1 MALWGISTQSENWAN
16 SYAIPKFLNDEDR
29 NNTPHNCFAD
39 DRGWIYRRYQS
50 DDHSGLGTI
59 YTDEVLIPVSGLNT
73 TADQSIK
80 LDGSTITGSASSVTH
95 TGIAPATPVA
105 VFFED
110 PNQNSNISVA
120 AGGTTKVAPAATA
133 YVHLVYNE
141 NVFVSTGTT
150 IGITP
155 FNINNGDAG
164 SVLTGYAVSAVG
176 DVTVFGNTG
185 IPTTSYKGDTAKNL
199 GAGSTTGS
207 TGGVFQVYNLTGL
220 AGADFAGQIT
230 NRVAFAFTA
239 PAATALKTANNVF
252 SQVSAAFTS
261 ATKVADGGVGVG
273 TTTFFVAESDLT
285 GVVAGVSSVTINT
298 NQGIGKTNAPIAS
311 VGSTSFTVGRPGVT
325 TAGFSTIRDQIP
337 VGVGATITFSN
348 LTAATKLKVNMDY
361 GIVGTVTSFY
371 DGTAAIKTFI
381 NPGVGTAAGASLPQG
396 IDRQVG
402 GAGTYMSG
410 SFEPNASTGSVDGSG
425 IVGLGTT
432 ALLVGFADT
441 TF

>member
-1 MALWGISTQSENWAN
+1 MALWGISTTQETWAN
-16 SYAIPKFLNDEDR
+16 NYAIPKFLDDQDR

-185 IPTTSYKGDTAKNL
+185 IPTTSNPGDGTR
-199 GAGSTTGS
+199 GAGDTTGS
-207 TGGVFQVYNLTGL
+207 TGGEFQVYNLTGL
-220 AGADFAGQIT
+220 AAASMPAQIT
-230 NRVAFAFTA
+230 NRVSFAFTA
-239 PAATALKTANNVF
+239 PAATALKTANDVF
-252 SQVSAAFTS
+252 AQV
-261 ATKVADGGVGVG
+261 
-273 TTTFFVAESDLT
+273 L
-285 GVVAGVSSVTINT
+285 
-298 NQGIGKTNAPIAS
+298 
-311 VGSTSFTVGRPGVT
+311 
-325 TAGFSTIRDQIP
+325 
-337 VGVGATITFSN
+337 
-348 LTAATKLKVNMDY
+348 
-361 GIVGTVTSFY
+361 
-371 DGTAAIKTFI
+371 
-381 NPGVGTAAGASLPQG
+381 SL
-396 IDRQVG
+396 IH
-402 GAGTYMSG
+402 
-410 SFEPNASTGSVDGSG
+410 
-425 IVGLGTT
+425 I
-432 ALLVGFADT
+432 
-441 TF
+441 

>member
-1 MALWGISTQSENWAN
+1 M
-16 SYAIPKFLNDEDR
+16 
-29 NNTPHNCFAD
+29 
-39 DRGWIYRRYQS
+39 
-50 DDHSGLGTI
+50 
-59 YTDEVLIPVSGLNT
+59 
-73 TADQSIK
+73 
-80 LDGSTITGSASSVTH
+80 
-95 TGIAPATPVA
+95 
-105 VFFED
+105 
-110 PNQNSNISVA
+110 
-120 AGGTTKVAPAATA
+120 
-133 YVHLVYNE
+133 
-141 NVFVSTGTT
+141 
-150 IGITP
+150 
-155 FNINNGDAG
+155 
-164 SVLTGYAVSAVG
+164 
-176 DVTVFGNTG
+176 
-185 IPTTSYKGDTAKNL
+185 
-199 GAGSTTGS
+199 
-207 TGGVFQVYNLTGL
+207 
-220 AGADFAGQIT
+220 
-230 NRVAFAFTA
+230 
-239 PAATALKTANNVF
+239 
-252 SQVSAAFTS
+252 
-261 ATKVADGGVGVG
+261 
-273 TTTFFVAESDLT
+273 
-285 GVVAGVSSVTINT
+285 VAGVSSVTIDT

-410 SFEPNASTGSVDGSG
+410 SFEPNASPGSVDGSG